1 MTSNLRLRRIICR
14 GDECKFYCYSRLE
27 FDVFSWLDTEKPLKQ
42 RKEGFSLD
50 QYNQIDD
57 VYQFLDEMAES
68 YPNTASVFTV
78 GESYEGR
85 LIKGMK
91 ISTNEKNP
99 AIFIEAN
106 IHAREWISSA
116 TAVWIINHVL
126 TETDPE
132 FKALIDSVNWYI
144 VPFTNPDGILC
155 NFEPNFFIHQ
165 EIKLILTQV
174 TNIRMMKTGC
184 GEKLDQSTISFV
196 EALTLIA
203 TLDTTLEV
211 SLT

>member
-1 MTSNLRLRRIICR
+1 MTFAYFVITV
-14 GDECKFYCYSRLE
+14 DKQ
-27 FDVFSWLDTEKPLKQ
+27 FDDFSWLDTEKPLKQ
-42 RKEGFSLD
+42 RKAGFSLD

-68 YPNTASVFTV
+68 YPDTASVFTV

-99 AIFIEAN
+99 AIFLEAN

-144 VPFTNPDGILC
+144 VPITNPDGILC
-155 NFEPNFFIHQ
+155 NVEPIYFR
-165 EIKLILTQV
+165 KLNL
-174 TNIRMMKTGC
+174 
-184 GEKLDQSTISFV
+184 S
-196 EALTLIA
+196 
-203 TLDTTLEV
+203 
-211 SLT
+211 